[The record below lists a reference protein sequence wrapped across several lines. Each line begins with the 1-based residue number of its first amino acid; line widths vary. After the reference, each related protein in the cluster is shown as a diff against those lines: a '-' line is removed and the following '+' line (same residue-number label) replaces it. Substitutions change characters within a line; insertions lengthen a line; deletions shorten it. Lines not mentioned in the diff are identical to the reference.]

1 MKEDINTKRMRIKR
15 IKKYEDFMFTNTI
28 TQMKAD
34 QYFKLYNL
42 TKFTKE

>member
-1 MKEDINTKRMRIKR
+1 MKEDINTKGMRIKS
-15 IKKYEDFMFTNTI
+15 ITKYENFMFTNTI

-42 TKFTKE
+42 PKFTKE